1 VATPPD
7 PRAAGSVP
15 LRSAP
20 AGGAGPAGHPWGV
33 TVPLDNV
40 PLHQHPALYRELA
53 DAGYTDLW
61 STESNAADGF
71 TPLAMAAAV
80 EPRLRLGTAI
90 VSSFTRGPAILA
102 QSAAAMAAAAP
113 GRFTLGIG
121 ASSDVIVQR
130 WNDIAFD
137 RPYSRTRDV
146 LRFLRAA
153 LAGER
158 VAHRYDTFEVRGF
171 RLGLV
176 PETPPKIMVAALRE
190 RMLRLAAREADGVIL
205 NWVSAPDVK
214 RIAAIVR
221 EENPAAEIVARI
233 MVSPSAD
240 AAAVRAAVRPHVSGY
255 LTVPVYREYQSWL
268 GHDGA
273 LAGMWRAWDAGDR
286 KAATAAVPDEIV
298 DSVCVHGSTA
308 QCRDQIADYVRN
320 GVTTPV
326 LAILPGALAPRDAL
340 RYLAPPPPAP

>member
-1 VATPPD
+1 MA
-7 PRAAGSVP
+7 
-15 LRSAP
+15 
-20 AGGAGPAGHPWGV
+20 WGI
-33 TVPLDNV
+33 TVPLDGV
-40 PLHQHPALYRELA
+40 PLAEHPALYRELA

-61 STESNAADGF
+61 STESNGADGF
-71 TPLAMAAAV
+71 TPLAMAAAA

-90 VSSFTRGPAILA
+90 VSSFTRGPAVLA

-113 GRFTLGIG
+113 GRFVLGLG

-158 VAHRYDTFEVRGF
+158 VTQQYETFSVSGF

-176 PETPPKIMVAALRE
+176 PDEAPKIMIAALRE

-205 NWVSAPDVK
+205 NWVSPQDVR
-214 RIAAIVR
+214 RIAAIVH

-233 MVSPSAD
+233 MVCPSAD
-240 AAAVRAAVRPHVSGY
+240 AAAVRSAVRPLVSGY
-255 LTVPVYREYQSWL
+255 LTVPVYRAYQAWL
-268 GHDGA
+268 GHDDA
-273 LAGMWRAWDAGDR
+273 LSGMWQAWDAGDR

-298 DSVCVHGSTA
+298 DSLCVHGSPG
-308 QCRDQIADYVRN
+308 QCRDQIAGYLRN

-326 LAILPGALAPRDAL
+326 LALLPLGLDPRAAVRD
-340 RYLAPPPPAP
+340 LAPPTRHRVHT

>member
-1 VATPPD
+1 VAE
-7 PRAAGSVP
+7 S
-15 LRSAP
+15 P
-20 AGGAGPAGHPWGV
+20 AHPWGV
-33 TVPLDNV
+33 TVPLDGV
-40 PLHQHPALYRELA
+40 PLAEHPELYRELA

-61 STESNAADGF
+61 STESNGADGF
-71 TPLAMAAAV
+71 TPLAMAAAA

-90 VSSFTRGPAILA
+90 VSSFTRGPAVLA
-102 QSAAAMAAAAP
+102 LSAAAMAAAAP
-113 GRFTLGIG
+113 GRFVLGLG

-137 RPYSRTRDV
+137 KPYSRTRDV
-146 LRFLRAA
+146 LRFLRVA

-158 VAHRYDTFEVRGF
+158 VTQQYETFSVSGF

-176 PETPPKIMVAALRE
+176 PDEAPKIMIAALRE

-205 NWVSAPDVK
+205 NWVSPQDVR
-214 RIAAIVR
+214 RIAAIVD

-240 AAAVRAAVRPHVSGY
+240 AAAVRSAVRPLVSGY
-255 LTVPVYREYQSWL
+255 LTVPVYRAYQAWL
-268 GHDGA
+268 GHGDA
-273 LAGMWRAWDAGDR
+273 LSDMWQAWDAGDR

-298 DSVCVHGSTA
+298 DSLCVHGSPGE
-308 QCRDQIADYVRN
+308 CRDQIAGYLGS

-326 LAILPGALAPRDAL
+326 LALLPLGLDPRAALRDLAPATRH
-340 RYLAPPPPAP
+340 RVHT